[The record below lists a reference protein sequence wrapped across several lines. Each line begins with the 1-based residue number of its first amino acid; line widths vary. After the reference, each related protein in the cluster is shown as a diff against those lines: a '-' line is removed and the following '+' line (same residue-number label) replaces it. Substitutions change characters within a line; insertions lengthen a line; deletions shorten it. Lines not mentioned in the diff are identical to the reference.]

1 MSTNLQYR
9 SDKNLLS
16 VALDAEREMYEK
28 LAEVGKGKA
37 AGLIISGPPG
47 SGKSFSSE
55 EYLSGLPGLEH
66 IEDIKFEKDLDK
78 DSPTFKQ
85 WFEVERIKKIGPL
98 VRKSRYSSWSLT
110 RDLWRNH
117 KSNNIIMI
125 DDNDIALQDIDFVGL
140 IMSATEMNAKR
151 TIDYNL
157 KMVEELRMEGVTA
170 KFDYDGGI
178 VILTNYNM
186 RDLPRE
192 GDKGYRK
199 YYERWR
205 ALTSRLGGQY
215 VDLRLDDPRALMI
228 FLEHRIR
235 TTGQLTK
242 SKWLKRNF
250 GTDGISK
257 DEQEEVF
264 DFVRLL
270 MEKQALVQDLD
281 LRVYNKIASYV
292 ITYPKKPKQWQ
303 ARTVRDLCHRGISI

>member
-1 MSTNLQYR
+1 MSNLQFR

-28 LAEVGKGKA
+28 LEEVAKGRS

-47 SGKSFSSE
+47 SGKSYSSE
-55 EYLSGLPGLEH
+55 EYLKGMPGLEH
-66 IEDIKFEKDLDK
+66 IEDVIFEKDTDK
-78 DSPTFKQ
+78 DSPTFKEYI
-85 WFEVERIKKIGPL
+85 EVGKIKKAGPL
-98 VRKSRYSSWSLT
+98 VRKSRYSPWSLT
-110 RDLWRNH
+110 RDFWRNP
-117 KSNNIIMI
+117 KSNNILMI
-125 DDNDIALQDIDFVGL
+125 DDNDIALQDLDFVGL
-140 IMSATEMNAKR
+140 IMSATEQNAVR

-157 KMVEELRMEGVTA
+157 KMMKELAMEGVTA
-170 KFDYDGGI
+170 KFDYDGGV

-186 RDLPRE
+186 RDVPRE
-192 GDKGYRK
+192 GAKGYKK

-205 ALTSRLGGQY
+205 ALCSRLGGQY
-215 VDLRLDDPRALMI
+215 VDLKLDDPRALMI

-235 TTGQLTK
+235 TTRQLTK
-242 SKWLKRNF
+242 SKWLKKAF

-292 ITYPKKPKQWQ
+292 ITYSNKPKQWK
-303 ARTVRDLCHRGISI
+303 ARSIRDLCHRGTSI

>member
-1 MSTNLQYR
+1 MSNLQFR

-28 LAEVGKGKA
+28 LEEVAKGRS

-47 SGKSFSSE
+47 SGKSYSSE
-55 EYLSGLPGLEH
+55 EYLKGMPGLEH
-66 IEDIKFEKDLDK
+66 IEDVIFEKDIDK
-78 DSPTFKQ
+78 DSPTYK
-85 WFEVERIKKIGPL
+85 EYIEIKKIKKPGPL
-98 VRKSRYSSWSLT
+98 VRKSRYAPWSLT
-110 RDLWRNH
+110 RDFWRNP
-117 KSNNIIMI
+117 KSNNILMI
-125 DDNDIALQDIDFVGL
+125 DDNDIALQDLDFVGL
-140 IMSATEMNAKR
+140 IMSATEQNAVR

-157 KMVEELRMEGVTA
+157 KMMKELSMEGVTA
-170 KFDYDGGI
+170 KFDYDGGV

-186 RDLPRE
+186 RDVARE
-192 GDKGYRK
+192 GAKGYKK

-205 ALTSRLGGQY
+205 ALCSRLGGQY
-215 VDLRLDDPRALMI
+215 VDLKLDDPRALMI

-235 TTGQLTK
+235 TTRQLTK
-242 SKWLKRNF
+242 SKWLKKAF

-281 LRVYNKIASYV
+281 LRIYNKIASYV
-292 ITYPKKPKQWQ
+292 ITYPKKPKQWK
-303 ARTVRDLCHRGISI
+303 ARSIRDLCHRGTSI